1 MLSLGLTVF
10 RGPRNFEP
18 SRGICFFPQNFSA
31 KFMFFSWNLT
41 FFIRTL
47 VLNNNTVDAEARFSK
62 CIYFYVYLEG
72 CCKARSAT
80 VSPRAQNTL
89 APALRVSTSVVS
101 DYFIDCV

>member
-1 MLSLGLTVF
+1 
-10 RGPRNFEP
+10 
-18 SRGICFFPQNFSA
+18 
-31 KFMFFSWNLT
+31 
-41 FFIRTL
+41 
-47 VLNNNTVDAEARFSK
+47 VDAEAQLSK